1 MSRTTS
7 RGTTFTV
14 EERRGDRVVMMS
26 NPARPGEVEAGRIV
40 DVDGVK
46 GFRPSAIMPGALSA
60 DGLRVIADLVEEGA

>member
-7 RGTTFTV
+7 RGTTVTV
-14 EERRGDRVVMMS
+14 EDRHGDRVVMMS

-46 GFRPSAIMPGALSA
+46 GFKPSAIMPGALSSEA
-60 DGLRVIADLVEEGA
+60 LRIIADLVEEGK